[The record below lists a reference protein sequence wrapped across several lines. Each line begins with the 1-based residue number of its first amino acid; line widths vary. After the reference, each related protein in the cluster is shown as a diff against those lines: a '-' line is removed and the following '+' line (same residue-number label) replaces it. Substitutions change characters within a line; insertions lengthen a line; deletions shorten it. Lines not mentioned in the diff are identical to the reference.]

1 MSEKAVHAGHRAR
14 MRERFMK
21 EGLSGFSEHEVL
33 ELLLMFA
40 IPQRDVNPLAHR
52 LIDRFGSLSAVL
64 ESSPAELTRVDGVGE
79 NAAALLSL
87 MPQLMGYYQ
96 HSAMGRK
103 PVITNLAEAR
113 KYAGAL
119 FFGLHEERVY
129 MICVDQSGRVLHPA
143 LMHRGTID
151 QVQIYPR
158 EVVETALRYHAHAV
172 LLAHNHPS
180 GMAEP
185 SQDDYDSTRA
195 VIGALNV
202 IGVRVID
209 HLIFTGN
216 SVYSMTQNSQ
226 FDGRQDER
234 EISYIMRS
242 RSVSGQRG
250 TLREEQEDELIA
262 LQMDEWNEI

>member
-1 MSEKAVHAGHRAR
+1 
-14 MRERFMK
+14 
-21 EGLSGFSEHEVL
+21 
-33 ELLLMFA
+33 
-40 IPQRDVNPLAHR
+40 
-52 LIDRFGSLSAVL
+52 
-64 ESSPAELTRVDGVGE
+64 
-79 NAAALLSL
+79 
-87 MPQLMGYYQ
+87 
-96 HSAMGRK
+96 
-103 PVITNLAEAR
+103 
-113 KYAGAL
+113 
-119 FFGLHEERVY
+119 

-185 SQDDYDSTRA
+185 SQDDYDSTRT

-209 HLIFTGN
+209 HLIFAGN
-216 SVYSMTQNSQ
+216 NVYSMTQNSQ

-242 RSVSGQRG
+242 RNVPGQRG
-250 TLREEQEDELIA
+250 TLREEQENELIA
-262 LQMDEWNEI
+262 LQMDEWNGI

>member
-1 MSEKAVHAGHRAR
+1 MSEKTVHAGHRAR
-14 MRERFMK
+14 MKERFMK

-52 LIDRFGSLSAVL
+52 LI
-64 ESSPAELTRVDGVGE
+64 ELKRVDGVGE
-79 NAAALLSL
+79 NAAVLLSL
-87 MPQLMGYYQ
+87 MPQLLSYYQ
-96 HSAMGRK
+96 HSAMGSK

-113 KYAGAL
+113 RYAGAL

-129 MICVDQSGRVLHPA
+129 MICMDQSGRVLRPA
-143 LMHRGTID
+143 LLHKGTID

-180 GMAEP
+180 GTAEP
-185 SQDDYDSTRA
+185 SQDDYDATRA
-195 VIGALNV
+195 VISALNV

-209 HLIFTGN
+209 HLIFAGN

-226 FDGRQDER
+226 FDGRQSEE
-234 EISYIMRS
+234 EISYLMRS
-242 RSVSGQRG
+242 RNVPGRRG
-250 TLREEQEDELIA
+250 TLREEQEDELMA
-262 LQMDEWNEI
+262 LDIGAADGR

>member
-52 LIDRFGSLSAVL
+52 LIEHFGSLSTVL
-64 ESSPAELTRVDGVGE
+64 EAAPAELTRVDGVGE

-158 EVVETALRYHAHAV
+158 EVV
-172 LLAHNHPS
+172 
-180 GMAEP
+180 
-185 SQDDYDSTRA
+185 DSTRA

-209 HLIFTGN
+209 HLIFAGN

-242 RSVSGQRG
+242 RNVPGQRG

-262 LQMDEWNEI
+262 LQMDEWNGI

>member
-1 MSEKAVHAGHRAR
+1 MSEKTVHAGHRAR

-40 IPQRDVNPLAHR
+40 IPQR

-209 HLIFTGN
+209 HLIFAGN

-242 RSVSGQRG
+242 RSVPGQRG

-262 LQMDEWNEI
+262 LQMDEWNGI

>member
-1 MSEKAVHAGHRAR
+1 
-14 MRERFMK
+14 
-21 EGLSGFSEHEVL
+21 
-33 ELLLMFA
+33 
-40 IPQRDVNPLAHR
+40 
-52 LIDRFGSLSAVL
+52 
-64 ESSPAELTRVDGVGE
+64 
-79 NAAALLSL
+79 
-87 MPQLMGYYQ
+87 
-96 HSAMGRK
+96 
-103 PVITNLAEAR
+103 
-113 KYAGAL
+113 
-119 FFGLHEERVY
+119 
-129 MICVDQSGRVLHPA
+129 
-143 LMHRGTID
+143 
-151 QVQIYPR
+151 
-158 EVVETALRYHAHAV
+158 
-172 LLAHNHPS
+172 
-180 GMAEP
+180 MAEP

-209 HLIFTGN
+209 HLIFAGN

>member
-33 ELLLMFA
+33 EFLLMFA

-180 GMAEP
+180 GLALP
-185 SQDDYDSTRA
+185 SPEDRQTTLVLKAALEAVGIVLADHIIVADDDFVSLR
-195 VIGALNV
+195 
-202 IGVRVID
+202 D
-209 HLIFTGN
+209 
-216 SVYSMTQNSQ
+216 
-226 FDGRQDER
+226 DG
-234 EISYIMRS
+234 I
-242 RSVSGQRG
+242 
-250 TLREEQEDELIA
+250 LEDPYEL
-262 LQMDEWNEI
+262 

>member
-14 MRERFMK
+14 LRERFLK

-40 IPQRDVNPLAHR
+40 IPQKDVNPLAHA
-52 LIDRFGSLSAVL
+52 LIGRFGSLSAVL
-64 ESSPAELTRVDGVGE
+64 EASPAELMRVAGVGQ

-96 HSAMGRK
+96 HSAMGAK
-103 PVITNLAEAR
+103 PSITNLSGAKR
-113 KYAGAL
+113 YAGAL
-119 FFGLHEERVY
+119 FFGVHEECVY
-129 MICVDQSGRVLHPA
+129 MICLDQSGRVLSPA
-143 LMHRGTID
+143 LLHKGTID

-180 GMAEP
+180 GTAEP
-185 SQDDYDSTRA
+185 SRDDYDATRA
-195 VIGALNV
+195 VISALNV

-209 HLIFTGN
+209 HLIFAGST
-216 SVYSMTQNSQ
+216 VYSMTKNSQ
-226 FDGRQDER
+226 FDGQQSE
-234 EISYIMRS
+234 EELSYLIRS
-242 RSVSGQRG
+242 RNVPGRRG
-250 TLREEQEDELIA
+250 TLKQGQEEELAA
-262 LQMDEWNEI
+262 LNMDE

>member
-158 EVVETALRYHAHAV
+158 EVVD
-172 LLAHNHPS
+172 NHPS

-209 HLIFTGN
+209 HLIFAGN

-242 RSVSGQRG
+242 RSVPGQRG

-262 LQMDEWNEI
+262 LQMDEWNGI

>member
-14 MRERFMK
+14 LRERFLK

-40 IPQRDVNPLAHR
+40 IPQKDVNPLAHA
-52 LIDRFGSLSAVL
+52 LIGRFGSLSDVL
-64 ESSPAELTRVDGVGE
+64 EASPAELMRVTGVGQ

-96 HSAMGRK
+96 HSAMGEK
-103 PVITNLAEAR
+103 PSITNLSSAR
-113 KYAGAL
+113 RYAGAL
-119 FFGLHEERVY
+119 FFGVHEERVY
-129 MICVDQSGRVLHPA
+129 MICLDQSGRVLCPA
-143 LMHRGTID
+143 LLHKGTID

-185 SQDDYDSTRA
+185 SQDDYEATRA
-195 VIGALNV
+195 VIRALDV

-209 HLIFTGN
+209 HLIFAG
-216 SVYSMTQNSQ
+216 SVVYSMTKNSQ
-226 FDGRQDER
+226 FGGQQSE
-234 EISYIMRS
+234 EELSYLIRS
-242 RSVSGQRG
+242 RNVPGRRG
-250 TLREEQEDELIA
+250 TLKEEQEEELAA
-262 LQMDEWNEI
+262 LNMDE

>member
-180 GMAEP
+180 GLALP
-185 SQDDYDSTRA
+185 SQEDKQTTMVLKAALDAVGVVLADHIIVADDDF
-195 VIGALNV
+195 V
-202 IGVRVID
+202 
-209 HLIFTGN
+209 
-216 SVYSMTQNSQ
+216 SMAQ
-226 FDGRQDER
+226 
-234 EISYIMRS
+234 
-242 RSVSGQRG
+242 SG
-250 TLREEQEDELIA
+250 L
-262 LQMDEWNEI
+262 LQ

>member
-14 MRERFMK
+14 MRERFIK

-52 LIDRFGSLSAVL
+52 LIERFGSLSTVL
-64 ESSPAELTRVDGVGE
+64 EAAPSELMQVTGVGE

-96 HSAMGRK
+96 HSAMGSK

-143 LMHRGTID
+143 LLHRGTID

-180 GMAEP
+180 GTAEP

-195 VIGALNV
+195 VISALNV

-209 HLIFTGN
+209 HLIFAGD
-216 SVYSMTQNSQ
+216 SVYSMTQSSQ
-226 FDGRQDER
+226 YDGRQNEK
-234 EISYIMRS
+234 EVSYMMRS
-242 RSVSGQRG
+242 RVVPGQRG
-250 TLREEQEDELIA
+250 TLRQEQEDELIA
-262 LQMDEWNEI
+262 LHIGASDGI

>member
-1 MSEKAVHAGHRAR
+1 MSEKAVHVGHRAR

-33 ELLLMFA
+33 EFLLMFA

-180 GMAEP
+180 GIAVP
-185 SQDDYDSTRA
+185 SSEDVQTTCRVA
-195 VIGALNV
+195 MALNAV
-202 IGVRVID
+202 EIQLADHIVVADGDYVSMVQSGYRLDEGSYYGQIQAGIG
-209 HLIFTGN
+209 L
-216 SVYSMTQNSQ
+216 
-226 FDGRQDER
+226 
-234 EISYIMRS
+234 
-242 RSVSGQRG
+242 
-250 TLREEQEDELIA
+250 
-262 LQMDEWNEI
+262 

>member
-180 GMAEP
+180 GVALPSDADVLVTRRIQEALAPLGIRLADHIIVADDDYVSMAE
-185 SQDDYDSTRA
+185 
-195 VIGALNV
+195 
-202 IGVRVID
+202 
-209 HLIFTGN
+209 
-216 SVYSMTQNSQ
+216 
-226 FDGRQDER
+226 
-234 EISYIMRS
+234 
-242 RSVSGQRG
+242 SGFLQR
-250 TLREEQEDELIA
+250 
-262 LQMDEWNEI
+262 

>member
-33 ELLLMFA
+33 EFLLMFA

-180 GMAEP
+180 G
-185 SQDDYDSTRA
+185 
-195 VIGALNV
+195 
-202 IGVRVID
+202 VID
-209 HLIFTGN
+209 HLIFAGN

-242 RSVSGQRG
+242 RSVPGQRG